1 MHFLPTLEA
10 NKTHQSVRRNFFL
23 IIFILFNLI
32 SIKKD
37 TLSLKKFSK
46 KSKYSTSKSEFYSKI
61 QLFLISYI
69 LAQNCPKIKIDIYSD
84 SSHCK
89 LSFDIHHYVL
99 TPNLHSQNTIFLH
112 FFEFSLSDTFH
123 DIKMTSYRNHL
134 YMSLFP
140 CVQ

>member
-1 MHFLPTLEA
+1 MHFLPTLKA

-23 IIFILFNLI
+23 IIFILFTLI
-32 SIKKD
+32 SIRKF

-46 KSKYSTSKSEFYSKI
+46 KSKYSSSKSEFYSKI
-61 QLFLISYI
+61 QLFEFSYI
-69 LAQNCPKIKIDIYSD
+69 LAQGCPRIKIDIYSD

-99 TPNLHSQNTIFLH
+99 TPNLHSRNPIFLD
-112 FFEFSLSDTFH
+112 FFEFSHSDTFH
-123 DIKMTSYRNHL
+123 DIKMTSYRNDL

-140 CVQ
+140 FIQ